1 MGVCGDLLRVWCDK
15 LLELQVTSVSDPAL
29 GGGILCP
36 ACAGIRGRCF
46 DAIYPFLY
54 LADADGDSR
63 YLEAAKMLFDWAE
76 NTVSRED
83 GSYVND
89 TNSDWKG
96 TTVFSVIQLTEALTF
111 HGHLLDSV
119 TYESRESPE
128 LQIFSALLK
137 NSKCAILTTAL
148 PTALPCCY
156 AVICWERRVM
166 PPGAVNCFGGRSE
179 ISRTAGFFLGKGVLS
194 AVTADADAARLILV
208 IIWRNRFLP

>member
-1 MGVCGDLLRVWCDK
+1 MGLCGDLLRVWCDK

-29 GGGILCP
+29 RGGILCP
-36 ACAGIRGRCF
+36 ACAGIHGRCF

-89 TNSDWKG
+89 TNSEWKG

-119 TYESRESPE
+119 TYERWKQRIARAADFLCTFKEFE
-128 LQIFSALLK
+128 VCNINYCITNCL
-137 NSKCAILTTAL
+137 
-148 PTALPCCY
+148 
-156 AVICWERRVM
+156 AVM
-166 PPGAVNCFGGRSE
+166 Q
-179 ISRTAGFFLGKGVLS
+179 
-194 AVTADADAARLILV
+194 
-208 IIWRNRFLP
+208 

>member
-1 MGVCGDLLRVWCDK
+1 MGLCGDLLRVWCDK
-15 LLELQVTSVSDPAL
+15 LLELQVTSVNDPAL
-29 GGGILCP
+29 RGGILCP
-36 ACAGIRGRCF
+36 ACAGIHGRCF

-119 TYESRESPE
+119 TYERWKQRIARAADFLCTFKEFEVCNINYCITNS
-128 LQIFSALLK
+128 LALLLC
-137 NSKCAILTTAL
+137 SDLLGEAR
-148 PTALPCCY
+148 Y
-156 AVICWERRVM
+156 A
-166 PPGAVNCFGGRSE
+166 
-179 ISRTAGFFLGKGVLS
+179 SRGS
-194 AVTADADAARLILV
+194 
-208 IIWRNRFLP
+208 

>member
-1 MGVCGDLLRVWCDK
+1 MR
-15 LLELQVTSVSDPAL
+15 
-29 GGGILCP
+29 GIH
-36 ACAGIRGRCF
+36 GRCF

-63 YLEAAKMLFDWAE
+63 YLEAAKMLLTGQR

-119 TYESRESPE
+119 TYERWKQRIARAADFLCTFKEFEVCNINYCITNS
-128 LQIFSALLK
+128 LALLLC
-137 NSKCAILTTAL
+137 SDLLGEAR
-148 PTALPCCY
+148 Y
-156 AVICWERRVM
+156 ASRGSELLR
-166 PPGAVNCFGGRSE
+166 GRSE
-179 ISRTAGFFLGKGVLS
+179 IFRTAGFFLGKGVLS
-194 AVTADADAARLILV
+194 AVTAERGCRPVDIGL
-208 IIWRNRFLP
+208 